1 MVCKHAFHC
10 RVGGGRVGCKP
21 RLGGSLRAGLC
32 IITLCPWSR
41 WCGMPPNGGGRC
53 WRGGFLDLIDFHSE

>member
-41 WCGMPPNGGGRC
+41 WCGMPPNGGCVGAVS
-53 WRGGFLDLIDFHSE
+53 F